1 MTLTDVGIAADVDIS
16 GELARRQV
24 PAPDHLREKLAIQD
38 LANRMASDAGHV
50 LPRLTDLALQLC
62 DADSSGVSVLEGDE
76 FRWQGLSGRL
86 AVFEGSRTPLNY
98 SPCGVCLDRQAPT
111 LMAHPERVYSWIADA
126 NITVPEVLLVPL
138 LRSDARLGT
147 IWVVARD
154 GQQLHAG
161 HARLMSELAVFT
173 SAALQMV
180 QADEAIK
187 AAMSKERMFAREM
200 SHRVK
205 NFFAVTNSL
214 VRMTARHAASKEEMV
229 ENLLGRLAALSDAH
243 ALAQDHHTADDQ
255 ETVPLRTVVE
265 TVLRPYR
272 KPVVQGPDIELTP
285 SATSSL
291 TLILH
296 ELATNAAKYGA
307 LSSPGGSLT
316 VAWEMA
322 SEQLLLNWI
331 EKTGTQIGS
340 PPEKMGFGTT
350 LIRSIITGLGGSIE
364 NNWKAEGRSV
374 RILLPRSCLAE

>member
-1 MTLTDVGIAADVDIS
+1 MTLTDVGIAVDVDIS
-16 GELARRQV
+16 GELARRHV
-24 PAPDHLREKLAIQD
+24 PAPDYLREKLAIQD
-38 LANRMASDAGHV
+38 LANRMASDAGDV
-50 LPRLTDLALQLC
+50 LPRLTDLALELC
-62 DADSSGVSVLEGDE
+62 DADSSGVSVLEGEE

-126 NITVPEVLLVPL
+126 NITVPEVLLIPL
-138 LRSDARLGT
+138 LRSNAHLGT

-154 GQQLHAG
+154 GQRFHAG

-187 AAMSKERMFAREM
+187 AAMSKERMFGREM

-243 ALAQDHHTADDQ
+243 ALAQDHHAADEQ
-255 ETVPLRTVVE
+255 ETVPFRTVVE

-272 KPVVQGPDIELTP
+272 KPVFHGPPVELTP
-285 SATSSL
+285 PATSGF
-291 TLILH
+291 TLVLH
-296 ELATNAAKYGA
+296 ELATNAAKHGA
-307 LSSPGGSLT
+307 LSAPGGSLT
-316 VAWEMA
+316 VTWEA
-322 SEQLLLNWI
+322 VSEQLLLNWI
-331 EKTGTQIGS
+331 EKTGTPIGP
-340 PPEKMGFGTT
+340 PPEKIGFGTT

-364 NNWKAEGRSV
+364 KTWRSDGLIV
-374 RILLPRSCLAE
+374 KIVLPHSCLAE